1 MPIEMHDG
9 KITGSSGIAKAGL
22 TLGIIGTGLAVLE
35 NGGFGNGLFGTGKK
49 ASELEAQLAELK
61 AMRYTDGI
69 GIDLYK
75 NIVAT
80 ANAEDAKIAA
90 VQTQLYDWII
100 KLDKE
105 TALNKQATEYQFTI
119 LNNKLDCCCDKA
131 GMQMAYNKQLSELA
145 DARIISYVN
154 SNFLPGNLYLPSS
167 SITPPVVTA

>member
-1 MPIEMHDG
+1 
-9 KITGSSGIAKAGL
+9 
-22 TLGIIGTGLAVLE
+22 
-35 NGGFGNGLFGTGKK
+35 
-49 ASELEAQLAELK
+49 
-61 AMRYTDGI
+61 MRYTDGI

-80 ANAEDAKIAA
+80 ANAEDAQIAA

-145 DARIISYVN
+145 DASIISYIN